1 MKSIA
6 YKSTR
11 SFAFIL
17 MAILSLSA
25 CESLYFSAME
35 KVGVH
40 KRDILKDRIEDAQQA
55 QEDSKEQFL
64 SALEKFKQVLSLEET
79 ALEKRYKSL
88 HAEYKASE
96 DAAGEVSDKIVA
108 VESVSEALFNEW
120 ENELELYA
128 SKELRRVSK
137 KKLMLTRRKYEALI
151 SVMKRAEAKMT
162 PVLNTLRDQTLFLKH
177 NLNAQAVS
185 AVRSELE
192 RIERDVDRL
201 IVAMEK
207 SIVEAESF
215 IQTLK

>member
-1 MKSIA
+1 
-6 YKSTR
+6 
-11 SFAFIL
+11 
-17 MAILSLSA
+17 
-25 CESLYFSAME
+25 ME

-185 AVRSELE
+185 AVRSELG